1 MPGGSPGATPGIP
14 AGMTRSAS
22 EALKPVTIRRL
33 RWDWIGYIALLVL
46 VVLVVAACATPGAPG
61 ASGSPHPSATPHP
74 PLTPAPP
81 GADPISFLAWLFNPI
96 FQAMFIVLV
105 AVYDFLGSLGAPAA
119 IGWAIVVL
127 TLLVRTLVIP
137 LYRRQLVSQRRTQL
151 LQPEIKE
158 IQRRYKGD
166 AMKARVAQ
174 QELFKERGISPLA
187 GCLPLI
193 LQMPLLLVMYQV
205 IQNGLTN
212 VNPTAMLA
220 VFGQQVVPLACNN
233 VNPAT
238 GQPDAALGPCIDTI
252 IPFLGTSIDV
262 SLPSTIF
269 SVSLG
274 GFVLGISVL
283 AIISAGLQLVQS
295 RMMLP
300 RTKPADDDPNTKIQS
315 QTMLFLPLISIAY
328 GGFLPAGLF
337 IYWITATIFSTAQ
350 QYLIVG
356 WGGMFP
362 LFGWTPRFAMDHA
375 PRFPVSMPPPPEPGK
390 RAAIL
395 TDAEKKTTAA
405 STIRPRERGRQGR
418 RGRRR

>member
-1 MPGGSPGATPGIP
+1 
-14 AGMTRSAS
+14 MTLR
-22 EALKPVTIRRL
+22 PL
-33 RWDWIGYIALLVL
+33 RWDRIGFIVLLTL
-46 VVLVVAACATPGAPG
+46 VVLVLAACAAPGTPG
-61 ASGSPHPSATPHP
+61 ASGSPLPSPSPQP
-74 PLTPAPP
+74 PLQPAQP
-81 GADPISFLAWLFNPI
+81 GADPISFLAWIFTPI
-96 FQAMFIVLV
+96 FKAMFIVLV
-105 AVYDFLGSLGAPAA
+105 AVYDVLRAIGVPAA
-119 IGWAIVVL
+119 IGWAIVAL
-127 TLLVRTLVIP
+127 TLLVRGIVIP
-137 LYRRQLVSQRRTQL
+137 LYRRQLVSQRRMQL

-166 AMKARVAQ
+166 SMKARVAQ

-187 GCLPLI
+187 GCLPLL
-193 LQMPLLLVMYQV
+193 LQMPLLFIMYSV

-212 VNPTAMLA
+212 VNPSAMLE
-220 VFGQQVVPLACNN
+220 VFGVQVVPLACNN
-233 VNPAT
+233 INPAT

-252 IPFLGTSIDV
+252 IPFLSTSIDV
-262 SLPSTIF
+262 SQPSTIF
-269 SVSLG
+269 SVTIV
-274 GFVLGISVL
+274 GFVLGISIL
-283 AIISAGLQLVQS
+283 AIVSAALQLVQS
-295 RMMLP
+295 KMMLP
-300 RTKPADDDPNTKIQS
+300 QTRPADDDPNTKIQR

-337 IYWITATIFSTAQ
+337 IYWITATIFSIAQ

-362 LFGWTPRFAMDHA
+362 LFGWTPGFATGHT

-395 TDAEKKTTAA
+395 TDADKKTTAA

>member
-1 MPGGSPGATPGIP
+1 
-14 AGMTRSAS
+14 
-22 EALKPVTIRRL
+22 
-33 RWDWIGYIALLVL
+33 
-46 VVLVVAACATPGAPG
+46 
-61 ASGSPHPSATPHP
+61 
-74 PLTPAPP
+74 
-81 GADPISFLAWLFNPI
+81 
-96 FQAMFIVLV
+96 MFIVLV
-105 AVYDFLGSLGAPAA
+105 AAYDLFGAVGAPAA

-127 TLLVRTLVIP
+127 TLVVRIVVIP

-174 QELFKERGISPLA
+174 QELYKERGISPLA
-187 GCLPLI
+187 GCLPLL

-212 VNPTAMLA
+212 VDPTAMLV
-220 VFGQQVVPLACNN
+220 VFGHQVVPLTCNN
-233 VNPAT
+233 INPAT
-238 GQPDAALGPCIDTI
+238 GQPDAALGPCINTI
-252 IPFLGTSIDV
+252 IPFLNTSIDV
-262 SLPSTIF
+262 SQPSTFLSIGI
-269 SVSLG
+269 G
-274 GFVLGISVL
+274 GFVLGLSVL
-283 AIISAGLQLVQS
+283 AIISAALQLGQS

-300 RTKPADDDPNTKIQS
+300 KTKPEDDDPNTKIQR
-315 QTMLFLPLISIAY
+315 QTMLFLPLISVAY

-337 IYWITATIFSTAQ
+337 IYWITATIFSIGQ

-362 LFGWTPRFAMDHA
+362 LFGWTPGFAVDHT

>member
-1 MPGGSPGATPGIP
+1 
-14 AGMTRSAS
+14 MT
-22 EALKPVTIRRL
+22 VRRL
-33 RWDWIGYIALLVL
+33 RWDRIAFIALLVL
-46 VVLVVAACATPGAPG
+46 VVLVVAACASPAGPG
-61 ASGSPHPSATPHP
+61 ASGAPGSAAPSATPHP
-74 PLTPAPP
+74 PLTPAQP

-105 AVYDFLGSLGAPAA
+105 AAYDLFGAVGAPAA

-127 TLLVRTLVIP
+127 TLVVRIVVIP

-174 QELFKERGISPLA
+174 QELYKERGISPLA
-187 GCLPLI
+187 GCLPLL

-212 VNPTAMLA
+212 VDPTAMLV
-220 VFGQQVVPLACNN
+220 VFGHQVVPLTCNN
-233 VNPAT
+233 INPAT
-238 GQPDAALGPCIDTI
+238 GQPDAALGPCINTI
-252 IPFLGTSIDV
+252 IPFLNTSIDV
-262 SLPSTIF
+262 SQPSTFLSIGI
-269 SVSLG
+269 G
-274 GFVLGISVL
+274 GFVLGLSVL
-283 AIISAGLQLVQS
+283 AIISAALQLGQS

-300 RTKPADDDPNTKIQS
+300 KTKPEDDDPNTKIQR
-315 QTMLFLPLISIAY
+315 QTMLFLPLISVAY

-337 IYWITATIFSTAQ
+337 IYWITATIFSIGQ

-362 LFGWTPRFAMDHA
+362 LFGWTPGFAVDHT

>member
-1 MPGGSPGATPGIP
+1 
-14 AGMTRSAS
+14 MT
-22 EALKPVTIRRL
+22 VRRP
-33 RWDWIGYIALLVL
+33 RWDRIGYIALLVL
-46 VVLVVAACATPGAPG
+46 VVLVVVACAAPGAPG
-61 ASGSPHPSATPHP
+61 ASGSPVPSPTPQP
-74 PLTPAPP
+74 PLTPAQP
-81 GADPISFLAWLFNPI
+81 GADPISFLAWIFTPI
-96 FQAMFIVLV
+96 FQAMFIILV
-105 AVYDFLGSLGAPAA
+105 AFYDLFRAIGLPAA

-127 TLLVRTLVIP
+127 TLIVRTIVIP
-137 LYRRQLVSQRRTQL
+137 LYRRQLTSQRRMQL

-166 AMKARVAQ
+166 SMKARLAQ

-187 GCLPLI
+187 GCLPLL
-193 LQMPLLLVMYQV
+193 LQMPLLFIIYSV

-212 VNPTAMLA
+212 VDPTRMLE
-220 VFGQQVVPLACNN
+220 VFGHQVVPLTCNN
-233 VNPAT
+233 INPAT
-238 GQPDAALGPCIDTI
+238 GVPDAALGPCIDTV

-262 SLPSTIF
+262 SLPSTFLDI
-269 SVSLG
+269 G
-274 GFVLGISVL
+274 IPGTEIVLGLSLL
-283 AIISAGLQLVQS
+283 AIVSAALQLVQS

-300 RTKPADDDPNTKIQS
+300 NTKPEDDDPNTKIQR
-315 QTMLFLPLISIAY
+315 QTMLLLPLISVAY

-337 IYWITATIFSTAQ
+337 IYWITATIFSIAQ

-362 LFGWTPRFAMDHA
+362 LFGWTPGFATGHT